1 MMDSDSARQQMV
13 GQQVRTWDV
22 FDEDVLEAMSGVARE
37 HYVPDAFRHCAYAD
51 AEIPLPHGQY
61 MLRPSLAGR
70 ILQAVD
76 LRAGDRVLEIG
87 TGTGYLTSCIA
98 RLAGSVVSID
108 LYDDFVRG
116 ARSALDRDGVN
127 NVTLHCMDAT
137 AELPDGDFDVIIV
150 TASMPAV
157 DPRFVD
163 ALKPGGRLFV
173 VVGDAPAM
181 TAMLAERQD
190 GGETTTDALFET
202 DIPALVAPSRP
213 PEFSF

>member
-13 GQQVRTWDV
+13 DQQVRTWDV
-22 FDEDVLEAMSGVARE
+22 FDEDVLEAMSAVARE

-51 AEIPLPHGQY
+51 AEIPLRHGQC

-70 ILQAVD
+70 ILQAVGV
-76 LRAGDRVLEIG
+76 RAGDRVLEVG

-98 RLAGSVVSID
+98 QMAASVVSID
-108 LYDDFVRG
+108 LYEDFIQG
-116 ARSALDRDGVN
+116 ARSALEQDGIN

-150 TASMPAV
+150 TGSLPAV
-157 DPRFVD
+157 DPRFVA
-163 ALKPGGRLFV
+163 ALKQRGRLFV
-173 VVGDAPAM
+173 VVGDPPAM
-181 TAMLAERQD
+181 TAMLVERPER
-190 GGETTTDALFET
+190 GEATTDELFET